1 MLSTSIVTT
10 CPQPNTHLLFLFFAY
25 PFLWKIIWLG
35 MLSEFATNHEFSLQ
49 AIHLLGILFTLI
61 QNFWNNSNV
70 LKKLFSILVECKLQ
84 KKHKVYNN
92 PIYSSWPRKN
102 IADGTPCTQYVW
114 CSYFRLE
121 KCLLFWTSILRLG
134 GKD

>member
-1 MLSTSIVTT
+1 
-10 CPQPNTHLLFLFFAY
+10 
-25 PFLWKIIWLG
+25 

-84 KKHKVYNN
+84 KKHKVHNN
-92 PIYSSWPRKN
+92 PYIPHGPEKILLMEHPVHNMYDVRISDLKN
-102 IADGTPCTQYVW
+102 ARSFGHQY
-114 CSYFRLE
+114 
-121 KCLLFWTSILRLG
+121 
-134 GKD
+134 